1 MMKQTSRRH
10 IPARLLA
17 FFLALIMLNPGI
29 TVPVRAASLAAGDT
43 VHAMDEHG
51 VWQSY
56 EIDALVPDDGSITT
70 ADNGK
75 TLLLSDSAPSST
87 GIVVAANVKVTLV
100 LDGVNRTSGTS
111 PLDIKAG
118 AEVTLILIDGT
129 ENRFT
134 CTGVNSGQSAIQ
146 AGINVAPTAELT
158 ILAESGSS
166 GKLIAKGGNF
176 SAGIGAGPNQS
187 CGAITIAGGV
197 IEAESGGNSTAG
209 SGNGAGIGG
218 GGGRTNGGGT
228 SAGILICGTAEVTA
242 SSLGDGAGI
251 GGGGGGRAPANNI
264 GISGGAP
271 GGSITISGNAGV
283 IASSEG
289 NGAGIGGGGASDH
302 NNAPD
307 AGAGGNII
315 ISGNAS
321 VTASSKGNG
330 SGIGGGGSPGTGQ
343 AGAGGDIA
351 IFGTPIVVAG
361 TDNSHAS
368 AVDIGPGI
376 SSGGVLGTA
385 GSITITSGNVYA
397 EKASE
402 VTNGFGDVLAM
413 KEVSPALTA
422 GDLVTYAVAGTYGD
436 YKYRAIADEND
447 ETYVWL
453 PLDASQ
459 YTREAQITVVG
470 VKETA
475 GGTILY
481 SMTFFVN
488 DTMTPCNIDPSSLP
502 VLSPTWVLQSGEAD
516 KLNGIDVTEGDQTI
530 ELIYE
535 SGLANVTIYAKEYG
549 TGVEFFEIIIPN
561 QVIGASYACM
571 SPSIPDYQLVDS
583 TGVSIAPANET
594 IIVTAAGPNEITFY
608 YKPASGNQLVIYKDA
623 ETGAEIGRTQI
634 AVPVNAPTLISVPPI
649 TNYTTTATA
658 ETVTWDGSTPLPDI
672 TYLYIR
678 DKQSLTLLAFD
689 ALTNTQIGSIEKV
702 IADLRVHESYDGYA
716 LDIADLTD
724 LVEGAHPHMYTLAHQ
739 SSTLWYVDT
748 NPANNVVKVYY
759 NPVQNDK
766 VTVECRIDSQT
777 GELFHSY
784 TIAAVAGQ
792 AVTLTEALMPNFSAL
807 GLEKDEVLSKL
818 SGTAG
823 DLLDNIILVYRDER
837 FETTIS
843 NNIDGIV
850 ISDKTVAGETKLL
863 YPPYKPG
870 YIAIEYSIDGGTTK
884 VSIAPAF
891 SYSATVAT
899 DIIFYYEAY
908 PQTTGDL
915 TIVVTTSN
923 GAPLAG
929 ATVSM
934 LRDGTPVTGLPLTDA
949 DGKLELP
956 AAPFGSYSIAVSH
969 SGYQNASVNTTL
981 HIADASQTIT
991 IALAQ
996 VNSGGTQEASILI
1009 RCEDEHGTV
1018 LYQQSMTAVVGK
1030 RETIYA
1036 PPLKGHILAAGEASS
1051 REVRIVSGSNVVT
1064 FRYTAEEV
1072 ELDDPQVPT
1081 GDANRRPPV
1090 SDTVRELLET
1100 GEHIRYIN
1108 GYPDGTVRPD
1118 SNMNRAEAAAIFW
1131 RLMRNADKHVPVPN
1145 RFADIDGSEWYAQ
1158 AVNYL
1163 ADAGILTGYAD
1174 GTFGPERSIT
1184 RSEFA
1189 ALISRF
1195 TEPGSTAANP
1205 FADVPAGHWAHDYV
1219 ATAYQK
1225 GWIHG
1230 YPDQSFRPE
1239 SAITRGEIIKIVN
1252 YMLGRG
1258 IQAQDVPEA
1267 LRSMYTDLPM
1277 SHWAFAEV
1285 LEASTAHDYERLDNG
1300 YEVYTSHW

>member
-10 IPARLLA
+10 IPVRLLA

-29 TVPVRAASLAAGDT
+29 VLPARAYD
-43 VHAMDEHG
+43 
-51 VWQSY
+51 
-56 EIDALVPDDGSITT
+56 P
-70 ADNGK
+70 ADYG
-75 TLLLSDSAPSST
+75 
-87 GIVVAANVKVTLV
+87 ANVITGPTVIT
-100 LDGVNRTSGTS
+100 DGGVYLIQNQNLTANTASG
-111 PLDIKAG
+111 IIWVE
-118 AEVTLILIDGT
+118 AETPVTLIFDGT
-129 ENRFT
+129 NT
-134 CTGVNSGQSAIQ
+134 LTTGTAGWSPLLIGTVTNGGIGSAPAIPGKKADVTIILAADSDTSFICNSTATASNARA
-146 AGINVAPTAELT
+146 AGIDVALGSKLTIQSEGELT
-158 ILAESGSS
+158 NA
-166 GKLIAKGGNF
+166 GKLTAIGGYYG
-176 SAGIGAGPNQS
+176 AGIGSGANKQ
-187 CGAITIAGGV
+187 CGKII
-197 IEAESGGNSTAG
+197 IESGIIQAESNASLSKNGANS
-209 SGNGAGIGG
+209 GAGIGG
-218 GGGRTNGGGT
+218 GGGDTYNGG
-228 SAGILICGTAEVTA
+228 SSDGIIIRGTADVTA
-242 SSLGDGAGI
+242 ISRGHGAGI
-251 GGGGGGRAPANNI
+251 GGGGGATSMYNGMSGPGTGGNI
-264 GISGGAP
+264 EISGHA
-271 GGSITISGNAGV
+271 V
-283 IASSEG
+283 VKASSEG
-289 NGAGIGGGGASDH
+289 SGAGIGGGGATQPS
-302 NNAPD
+302 AVG
-307 AGAGGNII
+307 GAGGDIK
-315 ISGNAS
+315 ISGHAS
-321 VTASSKGNG
+321 VTATSANSA
-330 SGIGGGGSPGTGQ
+330 GIGGGGTINGA

-351 IFGTPIVVAG
+351 IFGTPIVVAKA
-361 TDNSHAS
+361 TSSS
-368 AVDIGPGI
+368 AKDIGPGI

-385 GSITITSGNVYA
+385 GSITITSGNVHA
-397 EKASE
+397 EKTSE
-402 VTNGFGDVLAM
+402 VTNGLGDVLKM
-413 KEVSPALTA
+413 KEVTPALTA
-422 GDLVTYAVAGTYGD
+422 GDLVTYAVMGTLGNYT
-436 YKYRAIADEND
+436 YRAIADEND

-453 PLDASQ
+453 PAASSQ

-475 GGTILY
+475 GGAILY
-481 SMTFFVN
+481 SMPFFVN

-502 VLSPTWVLQSGEAD
+502 VLSPTWVLADKESD
-516 KLNGIDVTEGDQTI
+516 KLNGIDATEGDQTI

-571 SPSIPDYQLVDS
+571 SPSVPGYQLVDG
-583 TGVSIAPANET
+583 TGASIAPSSQAIT
-594 IIVTAAGPNEITFY
+594 VTATGPNEITFY
-608 YKPASGNQLVIYKDA
+608 YKLASGNQLVIYEDA
-623 ETGAEIGRTQI
+623 ETGAEIGRSQI
-634 AVPVNAPTLISVPPI
+634 DVLLNAPTLIPVPTI
-649 TNYTTTATA
+649 ANYTEASTA
-658 ETVTWDGSTPLPDI
+658 ETVTWDGSTSLPDI
-672 TYLYIR
+672 TYFYTR
-678 DKQSLTLLAFD
+678 DKQPLTLLAYD
-689 ALTNTQIGSIEKV
+689 ALTNTQIGTIEHK
-702 IADLRVHESYDGYA
+702 IQNLRVLENYDYA
-716 LDIADLTD
+716 AKITDLTD
-724 LVEGAHPHMYTLAHQ
+724 LVEAAHPHMYTLVHQ

-748 NPANNVVKVYY
+748 DPANNVVKVYY

-766 VTVECRIDSQT
+766 VTVECRIDSQI

-792 AVTLTEALMPNFSAL
+792 AVTLTEALMPDFSAL
-807 GLEKDEVLSKL
+807 GLVKDALASKL
-818 SGTAG
+818 MGTAG
-823 DLLDNIILVYRDER
+823 DPLDNIILVYRDER

-843 NNIDGIV
+843 NDIDGIV

-870 YIAIEYSIDGGTTK
+870 YIAAAYSIDGGTTK
-884 VSIAPAF
+884 VSIAPTF

-929 ATVSM
+929 ATVSVS
-934 LRDGTPVTGLPLTDA
+934 LDGTPVTGLPLTDA

-996 VNSGGTQEASILI
+996 VNSGGTPEASILI

-1036 PPLKGHILAAGEASS
+1036 PPLKGHVLAAGEASS

-1131 RLMRNADKHVPVPN
+1131 RLMRNADKHTPVPN
-1145 RFADIDGSEWYAQ
+1145 RFTDMDGSEWYAQ

-1195 TEPGSTAANP
+1195 AEPGSTAANP
-1205 FADVPAGHWAHDYV
+1205 FADVPASHWAHDYV

-1230 YPDQSFRPE
+1230 YPDHSFRPE

-1300 YEVYTSHW
+1300 YEVYTDH